1 MKKRLLILATLLMVT
16 VGFAGTKED
25 FEKAYE
31 NYDKTKNV
39 EQLEK
44 DLLKI
49 SVLKT
54 DQYTISSKF
63 ELAKIKIIQNKNEEA
78 RKYLNEIL
86 ADKVVSNE
94 GIKMAKTMLYSIE
107 ENYDKKIKILSEMIA
122 MDEKDLGLQIEML
135 KQVALKK
142 DNTKFDKLYKEYVKK
157 IAANDK
163 VKISFDIN
171 LIETL
176 LGTKDF
182 ANGEKIIKPYLN
194 SKDNDLKA
202 LANHFMAI
210 SKYEQKDLKNA
221 IKYSDLASKISKEID
236 SDIENLNY
244 LLAFENKEYDKALN
258 KLVVLKNLTKD
269 KTVFFELITLA
280 ESLGKNELAENTI
293 KEFRTLLDEKQNKA
307 LNTTLSKLFLA
318 DKNLDVTEKYAKKA
332 IEESKDD
339 EGYLILAVVY
349 ANLNRKEEALKNVR
363 VAISKNVEGA
373 KDVEKQILD
382 NLK

>member
-135 KQVALKK
+135 KQLSLKK
-142 DNTKFDKLYKEYVKK
+142 DNTKLEKLYKEYVKK
-157 IAANDK
+157 IASNEK
-163 VKISFDIN
+163 VKVSFDVN
-171 LIETL
+171 LVETL
-176 LGTKDF
+176 LGIKDF
-182 ANGEKIIKPYLN
+182 VNAEKYIKPYLT
-194 SKDNDLKA
+194 SKNEDLKA

-221 IKYSDLASKISKEID
+221 IKYSDLASKISKEVD

-244 LLAFENKEYDKALN
+244 LLAFENKEYNKALN

-280 ESLGKNELAENTI
+280 ESLDKKEVAENTI

>member
-135 KQVALKK
+135 KQLSLKK
-142 DNTKFDKLYKEYVKK
+142 DNTKLEKLYKEYVKK
-157 IAANDK
+157 IASNEK
-163 VKISFDIN
+163 VKVSFDVN
-171 LIETL
+171 LVETL
-176 LGTKDF
+176 LGIKDF
-182 ANGEKIIKPYLN
+182 VNAEKYIKPYLT
-194 SKDNDLKA
+194 SKNEDLKA

-221 IKYSDLASKISKEID
+221 IKYSDLASKISKEVD

-244 LLAFENKEYDKALN
+244 LLAFENKEYNKALN

-269 KTVFFELITLA
+269 RSVFFELIILA
-280 ESLGKNELAENTI
+280 ESLDKKEVAENTI

-373 KDVEKQILD
+373 KDVEKQILE